1 LHLQQACAIRLRV
14 SLTSLSE
21 ISIQKETLMMVRS
34 ILAVIAGSVTWMV
47 TALGMDA
54 ILMSLA
60 PHWFGPNGKVDY
72 VPLMLFM
79 MSYSLLFSI
88 LGGYVAALIAR
99 RKEMLHAF
107 VLGLLQLAMGIVAT
121 IYFFDTAP
129 LWWHLTFLAL
139 LIPANL
145 FGGWLRLAQK
155 NKLIGNPVA
164 AS

>member
-1 LHLQQACAIRLRV
+1 
-14 SLTSLSE
+14 
-21 ISIQKETLMMVRS
+21 MVRS

-60 PHWFGPNGKVDY
+60 PQWFGPNGKVY
-72 VPLMLFM
+72 SVPLMLFM
-79 MSYSLLFSI
+79 MSYSLLFSV

-107 VLGLLQLAMGIVAT
+107 VLGVLQLAMGIMAT
-121 IYFFDTAP
+121 IQFFDTAP
-129 LWWHLTFLAL
+129 LWWHLTFLTL
-139 LIPANL
+139 LIPASL

-155 NKLIGNPVA
+155 DKLVA
-164 AS
+164 NTAAA